1 MENILDKELPDELK
15 PFQSNIESTIKPF
28 IQIKTKKDKNL
39 NLWQSKFGGFP
50 YFPKNMLYPRDANND
65 QMALLAQINFEETP
79 QLPNFPEKGILQF
92 YISGNDELFG
102 VHFNDPIS
110 QKNFRVLYF
119 PEVIKEEKIL
129 YNDFS
134 FYSKFKYLFIQE
146 SFGLEFTLMQ
156 EPIPSCDYDF
166 ENKVFGKDTNLEENK
181 RFELS
186 DKYDEIF
193 RSEGHKIGGYPFFTQ
208 FDPRDEHLA
217 DSKDKILLFQ
227 MDSDEEANIIWG
239 DSGVGNFFI
248 AKHDLQVLDFSR
260 VSYHWDC
267 L

>member
-1 MENILDKELPDELK
+1 MINKELELPEELK
-15 PFQSNIESTIKPF
+15 QFKLNIESTIKPF
-28 IQIKTKKDKNL
+28 IEIKTKRDKNL
-39 NLWQSKFGGFP
+39 SLWQSKFGGFP
-50 YFPKNMLYPRDANND
+50 YFPKEMPYPRDIYNKE
-65 QMALLAQINFEETP
+65 MSLLAQINFEETP
-79 QLPNFPEKGILQF
+79 RLPDFPEKGILQF
-92 YISGNDELFG
+92 YISGHDELFG
-102 VHFNDPIS
+102 VHYNDPAS

-119 PEVIKEEKIL
+119 PDIIEEEKYL

-134 FYSKFKYLFIQE
+134 FYSNFQFHFIEE
-146 SFGLEFTLMQ
+146 SFGLEFTLKQ

-166 ENKVFGKDTNLEENK
+166 ENMVFGKDNNLEESK
-181 RFELS
+181 KFELF

-193 RSEGHKIGGYPFFTQ
+193 HSEGHKIGGYPFFTQ
-208 FDPRDEHLA
+208 FDPRGDLL

-248 AKHDLQVLDFSR
+248 AKTDLQTLDFSR